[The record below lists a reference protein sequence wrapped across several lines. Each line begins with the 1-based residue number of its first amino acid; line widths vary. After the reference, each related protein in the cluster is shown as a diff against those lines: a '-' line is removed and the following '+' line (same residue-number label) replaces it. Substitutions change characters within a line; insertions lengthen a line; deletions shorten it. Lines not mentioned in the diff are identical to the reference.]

1 MPRTSIVDSD
11 KAKAA
16 VSVLIR
22 APGITVR
29 EAMILAKFTD
39 EEANTKSMQRKV
51 SRDLQRTT
59 ESKGKGNATVSTADS
74 VLPVADVTLNDGN
87 ESPHDVS
94 SMTEEEWKPKKHR
107 LNAKQKQE
115 KREAE
120 LRAKAKFSRAHK
132 AATKLYAAELS
143 KGDDGMSSR
152 KVEAVIK
159 KKYKGVGPSHATI
172 HHYVVT
178 KGEIGM
184 SPQKRGPIGHIP
196 VVAYKSLCAGFATFI
211 RINQL
216 NCTGGVNHR
225 GKMAPIVAET
235 MNVDVETAREILKR
249 LARDTAIDLGCAK
262 GSFAEERRVRW
273 TTYQNL
279 ELWFDTWERELL
291 KLGLMQL
298 DVRGYPHIPRD
309 KLRQILNFDETSL
322 SLDGSSINRGGRPGS
337 LLVRPAAATSWH
349 HDGENFLFVD
359 DDHWQQCVR
368 RGAATSLPVRVECAD
383 R

>member
-216 NCTGGVNHR
+216 NCTIR
-225 GKMAPIVAET
+225 TRKK
-235 MNVDVETAREILKR
+235 D
-249 LARDTAIDLGCAK
+249 DID
-262 GSFAEERRVRW
+262 
-273 TTYQNL
+273 
-279 ELWFDTWERELL
+279 
-291 KLGLMQL
+291 
-298 DVRGYPHIPRD
+298 
-309 KLRQILNFDETSL
+309 
-322 SLDGSSINRGGRPGS
+322 
-337 LLVRPAAATSWH
+337 
-349 HDGENFLFVD
+349 
-359 DDHWQQCVR
+359 
-368 RGAATSLPVRVECAD
+368 GA
-383 R
+383 

>member
-1 MPRTSIVDSD
+1 MPRTSIVDFD

-16 VSVLIR
+16 VSILIR

-29 EAMILAKFTD
+29 EAMILAKFTE

-51 SRDLQRTT
+51 SRDLQKTT
-59 ESKGKGNATVSTADS
+59 KSKGKANATVSTANS
-74 VLPVADVTLNDGN
+74 VPPVEDVDFNGN

-120 LRAKAKFSRAHK
+120 LRAKAKFSQAHK

-143 KGDDGMSSR
+143 KGEQDGMSSR

-178 KGEIGM
+178 KGEIGT
-184 SPQKRGPIGHIP
+184 SPQKRGPSGHIP
-196 VVAYKSLCAGFATFI
+196 AVAYKSLCAGFATFL

-216 NCTGGVNHR
+216 NCKGGVNNR
-225 GKMAPIVAET
+225 WKMAPIVAET
-235 MNVDVETAREILKR
+235 MMVDVETAREILKR

-279 ELWFDTWERELL
+279 ELWFNTWERELL
-291 KLGLMQL
+291 KLGLMQFDHAAL
-298 DVRGYPHIPRD
+298 SECGSRIREVGY
-309 KLRQILNFDETSL
+309 FE
-322 SLDGSSINRGGRPGS
+322 
-337 LLVRPAAATSWH
+337 V
-349 HDGENFLFVD
+349 
-359 DDHWQQCVR
+359 
-368 RGAATSLPVRVECAD
+368 
-383 R
+383 